1 MQLFSNYGTTKQVN
15 ILQTILINV
24 ENILTD
30 YVPRVIHF
38 WQNKASMINKEL
50 PSDFIDS
57 FLSAGYDQKEKT
69 FYRFPAFAQFAK
81 ESENLFLD
89 IHKQIQDSNLTIQK
103 LLSLQEKHDLQFG
116 LIYDQKK
123 TQANS
128 ISEYLQKKL
137 NPIVQLYVEDAF
149 LGKPEGNIYTKA
161 KALCHLKAN
170 DTLVLDA
177 SKNGVLAAYLAH
189 MKGIYLDQGAG
200 VSEKTY
206 KYSHRSIHTLSQ
218 LEDILIQLN
227 SQQ

>member
-1 MQLFSNYGTTKQVN
+1 MQLFSNYDTTKQV
-15 ILQTILINV
+15 IFLQTILINV

-30 YVPRVIHF
+30 YVPRTINF
-38 WQNKASMINKEL
+38 WKTKANMINKEL

-69 FYRFPAFAQFAK
+69 FFRFPAFAQFEK
-81 ESENLFLD
+81 ESENLFLEV
-89 IHKQIQDSNLTIQK
+89 HKQFQDNNPTIQTI
-103 LLSLQEKHDLQFG
+103 LALQKKHGLQVG
-116 LIYDQKK
+116 LIYDQRK

-206 KYSHRSIHTLSQ
+206 KFSYRSIHTFSQ